1 MSEDVIRPMEYQRS
15 SMVESSVLE
24 GIRNVVS
31 RIADALSEI
40 RASLEDAAR
49 GMVEA
54 VKIRSER
61 LWNARY
67 DIEQILDEHHTHFI
81 RTRMGLENRDLYA
94 ESFNA
99 LRTALASLTDISNAL
114 SSIAMDPELRRE
126 KLLSFASQI
135 VEELRS
141 SISSLIESTMILLD
155 NPRHGCELLR
165 RAISTEREVE
175 RIYRSS
181 IIEAQA
187 LENPLM
193 RALLSLSRSITTL
206 ARSLEFIGLQKV

>member
-24 GIRNVVS
+24 GIRNVAS

-40 RASLEDAAR
+40 KASLEDAAR
-49 GMVEA
+49 GMIEA

-67 DIEQILDEHHTHFI
+67 DIEHLLDEHHTHFV

-99 LRTALASLTDISNAL
+99 LRRALASLTDISNAL
-114 SSIAMDPELRRE
+114 SGLAVDPELRKE
-126 KLLSFASQI
+126 SVLTFASQI
-135 VEELRS
+135 VDEIRA

-155 NPRHGCELLR
+155 NPRRGCELLR
-165 RAISTEREVE
+165 RAISSEREVE

-181 IIEAQA
+181 VMEAKA
-187 LENPLM
+187 LDNPLM
-193 RALLSLSRSITTL
+193 RALLSLSRSITAL
-206 ARSLEFIGLQKV
+206 ARNLEFIGLQKV

>member
-1 MSEDVIRPMEYQRS
+1 MSEDIIRPMEYQRA

-24 GIRNVVS
+24 GIRNVAS

-40 RASLEDAAR
+40 KASLEDAAR
-49 GMVEA
+49 GMIEA
-54 VKIRSER
+54 VRIRSER

-67 DIEQILDEHHTHFI
+67 DIEHLLDEHHTHFV

-99 LRTALASLTDISNAL
+99 LRRALASLTDISNAL
-114 SSIAMDPELRRE
+114 SSLVADPELRKE
-126 KLLSFASQI
+126 SVLSFASQI
-135 VEELRS
+135 VDEIRA
-141 SISSLIESTMILLD
+141 SISSLVESTMILLD
-155 NPRHGCELLR
+155 NPRRGCELLR
-165 RAISTEREVE
+165 RAISSEREVE

-181 IIEAQA
+181 IIEAKA
-187 LENPLM
+187 ISNPLM
-193 RALLSLSRSITTL
+193 GALLSLTRSITSL